1 MAATPQF
8 CQFIFQGNSGTT
20 YGVDGYI
27 SDVNRYLQSGVN
39 GGLARFDG
47 GAGAGT
53 TSPTVW
59 IAPENVILTDF
70 SMTTG
75 TADTEKI
82 RLVVNSKPL
91 STTLRYVPHL
101 STNSN
106 RPVLRIGFKGGSQI
120 SAFQISD

>member
-27 SDVNRYLQSGVN
+27 SDVN

-106 RPVLRIGFKGGSQI
+106 RPVLRIGFKAGSQI